1 MSESDIRDPWTAW
14 HEARMRVVTE
24 PHGIAALVATH
35 WLSPD
40 PQTLEGLDGS
50 WWLDGA
56 AIVGDEFTI
65 DEGGEVI
72 VGPLLLRHFRRDD
85 QIALRVFDPDA
96 PTRAA
101 VADIDTYMP
110 DEAWILKGHFT
121 AAPEGAAVDLA
132 EIDGYV
138 ESTALA
144 GTVSVEIDGTT
155 VELLATGSRTQLE
168 VVFQDATSGSGT
180 YRFRF
185 LKLRADHSDGP
196 LEVDFNR
203 AYLPP
208 CAFADF
214 YVCPLPPAQ
223 NRLPMA
229 VPAGEKTV
237 VERTP

>member
-1 MSESDIRDPWTAW
+1 MSERDIRDSWATW
-14 HEARMRVVTE
+14 HAARMRVVTE

-40 PQTLEGLDGS
+40 PQTLEGLEGS

-65 DEGGEVI
+65 VEGGEVI
-72 VGPLLLRHFRRDD
+72 VGSLLLRHFRRDD

-96 PTRAA
+96 STRAS
-101 VADIDTYMP
+101 VADIDAYMP
-110 DEAWILKGHFT
+110 DEAWILEGHFA
-121 AAPEGAAVDLA
+121 AAPDGAAVDLT

-138 ESTALA
+138 ENTALA
-144 GTVSVEIDGTT
+144 GTVSFEIDGRP

-168 VVFQDATSGSGT
+168 VVFQDATSGSDT

-185 LKLRADHSDGP
+185 LKLRADKGDGP
-196 LEVDFNR
+196 LEIDFNR

-214 YVCPLPPAQ
+214 YVCPLPPTQ
-223 NRLPMA
+223 NRLPMPI
-229 VPAGEKTV
+229 PAGEKTV

>member
-1 MSESDIRDPWTAW
+1 
-14 HEARMRVVTE
+14 MRVITE

-40 PQTLEGLDGS
+40 PQTLAGLEGS

-56 AIVGDEFTI
+56 AIVGDTFTI

-72 VGPLLLRHFRRDD
+72 VGSLLLRHFRRDD
-85 QIALRVFDPDA
+85 QVALRVFDPDA
-96 PTRAA
+96 PSRAS
-101 VADIDTYMP
+101 VAGIDAYMP
-110 DEAWILKGHFT
+110 DEAWILQGEFT
-121 AAPEGAAVDLA
+121 AADEGAAVDLT

-144 GTVSVEIDGTT
+144 GTISLEIDGTP

-168 VVFQDATSGSGT
+168 VVFQDATSGSDT

-185 LKLRADHSDGP
+185 LKLRAGHSDGR

-229 VPAGEKTV
+229 IPAGEKNV